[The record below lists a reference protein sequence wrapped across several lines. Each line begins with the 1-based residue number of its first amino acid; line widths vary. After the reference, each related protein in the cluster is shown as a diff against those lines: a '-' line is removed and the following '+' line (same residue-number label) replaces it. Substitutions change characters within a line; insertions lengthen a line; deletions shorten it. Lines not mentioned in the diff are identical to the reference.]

1 MLYPHFD
8 LGRRCCPGFLVAL
21 SETTPQ
27 GKKKTKLNQT
37 LLNGNNICMVGTL
50 SSDSTTDPTINPFP
64 SSYRGAV
71 DPTNDLSRLQTCP
84 TLEAPFHPCSSVN
97 TRRADNFHAVEGLG
111 YNVSNIV
118 GWRYITKIYNQQNAN
133 AL

>member
-1 MLYPHFD
+1 MLYPHLD
-8 LGRRCCPGFLVAL
+8 LGRRYARCCLGFLVAY

-71 DPTNDLSRLQTCP
+71 DPTNDLCHVYRPAQPWKLRS
-84 TLEAPFHPCSSVN
+84 
-97 TRRADNFHAVEGLG
+97 TRVR
-111 YNVSNIV
+111 
-118 GWRYITKIYNQQNAN
+118 Q
-133 AL
+133 